1 MAYTKLRD
9 MLELA
14 LELQVSSLG
23 LTIDQLMTR
32 TGRSRKT
39 VERMLQGLDE
49 IGLEVEFSRLESDHH
64 LTKRWRLQANMPET
78 LLMLQSNERAALE
91 RHLQTL
97 PEGIA
102 AMALTKLLGNQ
113 KPLSKHLAIDEEELI
128 NRTAHI
134 DRTGPRTQANEAQM
148 AIFERAIQGFEKLEI
163 RYRALGRHRASW
175 RTVDPLGLLFGR
187 FGYLVAARGD
197 IPVTY
202 RLDTIEEV
210 KPTGTIFEARTDW
223 NLKNWA
229 ADSFG
234 IYHGDDILE
243 ARLRFTGEAA
253 KRAEK
258 VRFHR
263 SQKMRRVR
271 GGLVVELHCQGHREL
286 IHELCHPDWLGQVQI
301 EAPESLCVEFKDYLE
316 QLRSVTSL

>member
-23 LTIDQLMTR
+23 LTIDQLMAR

-49 IGLEVEFSRLESDHH
+49 IGLEVELSRLESDHH
-64 LTKRWRLQANMPET
+64 LTKRWRLQADMPGM
-78 LLMLQSNERAALE
+78 LLMLQPHERAALE

-97 PEGIA
+97 PDGVA
-102 AMALTKLLGNQ
+102 TVALTKLLGNQ
-113 KPLSKHLAIDEEELI
+113 KPLSNHLAIDEEELI

-163 RYRALGRHRASW
+163 RYRALGRRRASW

-202 RLDTIEEV
+202 RLDTIEDV
-210 KPTGTIFEARTDW
+210 KPTGVIFEARTDW
-223 NLKNWA
+223 NLKDWA

-234 IYHGDDILE
+234 IYHGDDILDV
-243 ARLRFTGEAA
+243 RLRFTGEAA

-271 GGLVVELHCQGHREL
+271 GGLVVDLHCQGHREL

-301 EAPESLCVEFKDYLE
+301 ESPDSLRDEFNDYLD
-316 QLRSVTSL
+316 QLRSVTV